1 MLQTD
6 TQGQM
11 NSTAM
16 LKVWS
21 LEKFPS
27 QPANHYAAYT
37 AISVI
42 VCLGISSVEPD
53 DQLSH

>member
-1 MLQTD
+1 MLKTD

-16 LKVWS
+16 LKAWI

-27 QPANHYAAYT
+27 QPANHYASYT
-37 AISVI
+37 AISVS
-42 VCLGISSVEPD
+42 VCPLASSVEPD
-53 DQLSH
+53 DQLPR